1 MSNQSDTRTVTSL
14 RPGTKVALIVAT
26 GFLAVAAYFFL
37 TPTSF
42 MGKDGGLFG
51 CGSPMSP
58 NTNGLAKGQCGIIED
73 VARNQSFLFLALAII
88 TAALGFLLFGSEPA
102 AQTRGARTRLED
114 EAVEDDDVDDADS
127 DRRPGLLAG
136 RTERQS
142 ERTKEPR
149 RRPRL
154 GDEDEHDTERDER
167 RRARF
172 LDDDDDEDDAPR
184 KVRRTRLVDDEDD
197 DDVRPARR
205 RTRFDDDEPDTV
217 RD

>member
-42 MGKDGGLFG
+42 MGKDGGLFR

-88 TAALGFLLFGSEPA
+88 TAALGFLLFGSESA

-142 ERTKEPR
+142 ERTTEPR
-149 RRPRL
+149 RRSRL
-154 GDEDEHDTERDER
+154 G
-167 RRARF
+167 
-172 LDDDDDEDDAPR
+172 DEDDAPR

>member
-42 MGKDGGLFG
+42 MGKDGGLFR

-58 NTNGLAKGQCGIIED
+58 NTNGLAKCQCGIIED

-88 TAALGFLLFGSEPA
+88 TAALGFLLFGSESA

-114 EAVEDDDVDDADS
+114 EAVEDDDVDDAD
-127 DRRPGLLAG
+127 RRPGLLAG

-142 ERTKEPR
+142 ERTTEPR

-167 RRARF
+167 RRARS
-172 LDDDDDEDDAPR
+172 LDDDVDEDAAPR

-205 RTRFDDDEPDTV
+205 RTRFDGEPDTV
-217 RD
+217 RE

>member
-1 MSNQSDTRTVTSL
+1 MPNQSDTRTVTSL

-88 TAALGFLLFGSEPA
+88 TAALGFLLFGSESA

-114 EAVEDDDVDDADS
+114 EALDDDDDDAAGS
-127 DRRPGLLAG
+127 ERRSGLLAG

-142 ERTKEPR
+142 DAAKEGR

-154 GDEDEHDTERDER
+154 GDEDEHD
-167 RRARF
+167 
-172 LDDDDDEDDAPR
+172 APR
-184 KVRRTRLVDDEDD
+184 KDRRSRLLDDAGEDDLPRKDRRSRLLNDED

-205 RTRFDDDEPDTV
+205 RTRFDDDEPETV

>member
-42 MGKDGGLFG
+42 MGKDGGLFR

-88 TAALGFLLFGSEPA
+88 TAALGFLLFGSESA
-102 AQTRGARTRLED
+102 AQTRGARNRLED
-114 EAVEDDDVDDADS
+114 EAVEDDDVDDA

-167 RRARF
+167 RRGRF
-172 LDDDDDEDDAPR
+172 LDDEDDAPR

-205 RTRFDDDEPDTV
+205 RTRFDDEPDTV
-217 RD
+217 RE

>member
-1 MSNQSDTRTVTSL
+1 MPNQSDTRTVTSL

-88 TAALGFLLFGSEPA
+88 TAALGFLLFGSESA

-114 EAVEDDDVDDADS
+114 EALDDDDDDAAGS
-127 DRRPGLLAG
+127 ERRSGLLAG

-142 ERTKEPR
+142 DAAQEGR

-154 GDEDEHDTERDER
+154 GDEDEHD
-167 RRARF
+167 
-172 LDDDDDEDDAPR
+172 APR
-184 KVRRTRLVDDEDD
+184 KDRRSRLLDDAGEDDLPRKDRRSRLLNDED

-205 RTRFDDDEPDTV
+205 RTRFDDDEPETV